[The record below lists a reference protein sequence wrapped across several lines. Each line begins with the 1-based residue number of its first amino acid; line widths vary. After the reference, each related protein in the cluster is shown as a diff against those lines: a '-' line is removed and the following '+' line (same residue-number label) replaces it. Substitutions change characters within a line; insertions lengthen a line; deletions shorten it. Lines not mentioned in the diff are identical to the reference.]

1 MLSDSER
8 EEINPE
14 FCCRHLLNISS
25 RLRDVLNY
33 EEMSAIWG
41 AISLIKNQSV
51 DEWCF
56 GIKQEEHKD

>member
-1 MLSDSER
+1 MLSDIER

-14 FCCRHLLNISS
+14 FCCRHLLNMAD
-25 RLRDVLNY
+25 RLRNILSVD
-33 EEMSAIWG
+33 EMSAIWG

-56 GIKQEEHKD
+56 GIKRE